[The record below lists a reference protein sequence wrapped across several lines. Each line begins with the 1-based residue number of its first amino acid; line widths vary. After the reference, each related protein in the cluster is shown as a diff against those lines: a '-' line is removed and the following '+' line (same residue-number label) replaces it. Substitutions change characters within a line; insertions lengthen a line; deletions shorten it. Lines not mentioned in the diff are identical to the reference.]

1 MSFRKSKRALLVAA
15 LAGVLFLGK
24 LIYPQALP
32 AQEISFYSNEETTE
46 ASGIDIY
53 TFFVNIVSEPFRFP
67 LIGFVN
73 IFRGSHTLPQ
83 IGFVNWN
90 TGDFSSWQFGF
101 VNTAGGDLNGVQAGF
116 VNTAVGDT
124 NGLQF
129 GFLNTTRSFSGT
141 QIGFVNTASRESQ
154 GLQLGFV
161 NTSMQTL
168 SGMQIGFVN
177 FVDSIENGIPIGFI
191 SIVRQGGFRAVEYSF
206 SEFFHFNIGLKL
218 GVERFYTTIF
228 AAYNSVTEF
237 DAEHFAIG
245 LGFGTII
252 PITGS
257 FFFNPELNNMSAFMN
272 GGNRQFL
279 SFVPY
284 IGFNISQRLSI
295 AVAPS
300 VTWTRT
306 EDDYLPS
313 PSFSMMEHT
322 INDNNS
328 IVAGARAAV
337 RFRF

>member
-1 MSFRKSKRALLVAA
+1 MSFGKSRRVLLVAA
-15 LAGVLFLGK
+15 LAGALFLGK
-24 LIYPQALP
+24 LFSPPALS
-32 AQEISFYSNEETTE
+32 AQELNGED
-46 ASGIDIY
+46 ASGSEGAGLAIY
-53 TFFVNIVSEPFRFP
+53 TFFVNIIYEPFRFP
-67 LIGFVN
+67 LVGFVN

-90 TGDFSSWQFGF
+90 TGDFSPWQFGF
-101 VNTAGGDLNGVQAGF
+101 VNTAGGDLNGVQTGF
-116 VNTAVGDT
+116 VNTVIGGTD
-124 NGLQF
+124 GLQF
-129 GFLNTTRSFSGT
+129 GFVNTTRSFSGV
-141 QIGFVNTASRESQ
+141 QIGFVNTASRESR

-161 NTSMQTL
+161 NTSAQTL
-168 SGMQIGFVN
+168 SGTQIGFVN

-228 AAYNSVTEF
+228 VAYNFITEF

-257 FFFNPELNNMSAFMN
+257 FFFTPELNNMSAFMN

-284 IGFNISQRLSI
+284 VAFNISQRLSI
-295 AVAPS
+295 AIAPS
-300 VTWTRT
+300 VTWART
-306 EDDYLPS
+306 EGNYLPS

-322 INDNNS
+322 IDESNS
-328 IVAGARAAV
+328 IVVGARAAL